1 MSSSEVTSTE
11 LEPRDGALGNLRR
24 SPLWATVRA
33 TGWPGLLFAFF
44 LLAALVGPLFAPYDP
59 LETHA
64 LQPNL
69 PPFQGDFILGT
80 DGVGRDSLSRI
91 LHGTQLSLMIGLT
104 PVIIATIIGVILSLI
119 TAFGHPVIGFAI
131 MRVADVFLAFP
142 AILLALAVAAML
154 GPSMRNEILALVIV
168 LIPAVLRI
176 GRAAALEVASRPY
189 VEAARM
195 AGPSRLRLVRDVILP
210 NMFAPVLV
218 YAAALSG
225 LVIIFGAGLSFLG
238 VGVQPPEPEWG
249 RMVADGRNDFLIN
262 PWPSLIPGACIFLVG
277 LSLNLAA
284 DRLRDHLDPRLR

>member
-1 MSSSEVTSTE
+1 
-11 LEPRDGALGNLRR
+11 
-24 SPLWATVRA
+24 
-33 TGWPGLLFAFF
+33 
-44 LLAALVGPLFAPYDP
+44 
-59 LETHA
+59 
-64 LQPNL
+64 
-69 PPFQGDFILGT
+69 
-80 DGVGRDSLSRI
+80 
-91 LHGTQLSLMIGLT
+91 MIGLT

>member
-1 MSSSEVTSTE
+1 VETGSITPE
-11 LEPRDGALGNLRR
+11 LGLTDDVATRFRR
-24 SPLWATVRA
+24 STAWATVRA
-33 TGWPGLLFAFF
+33 TGWPGLLFALFV
-44 LLAALVGPLFAPYDP
+44 LLALIGPWIAPHDP
-59 LETHA
+59 LATHA
-64 LQPNL
+64 LQPNQ
-69 PPFQGDFILGT
+69 PPFQGEFVLGT

-91 LHGTQLSLMIGLT
+91 LHGTRLSLLIGLT
-104 PVIIATIIGVILSLI
+104 PVLFATVIGVTLALV
-119 TAFGHPVIGFAI
+119 TAFGPSSIGFMV
-131 MRVADVFLAFP
+131 MRLADILLAFP

-176 GRAAALEVASRPY
+176 GRTAALEVAAKPY

-277 LSLNLAA
+277 LALNLIA